1 MIFGKDREDIMKL
14 APRNES
20 EAFLCQDADHI
31 HSSAVR
37 CKRRTFLGGLAAFG
51 AGTLFSDQS
60 AIAEAVVDKPF
71 RIDVHHHLS
80 SPEFIAEISGR
91 RTGQVPLMKW
101 TVAQSID
108 DMNQGGVAT
117 AILSISEPSVFFGNF
132 DAARKLARETNE
144 FGAKVIADHPGRFG
158 MFATVPLPD
167 VDGSLREIE
176 YALDT
181 LKMEGVCMM
190 TDYQGKFL
198 GDPAFKPVMEEL
210 NRRKAV
216 VYTHPFRNDCCRNLV
231 PDVFEP
237 LIELGTDTTR
247 TIASLLFSGSA
258 EQFSDIKWIF
268 SHAGG
273 TADAAIHLLFCRA
286 KGFTTAASER
296 SRLLYGA
303 VLLRHSECHDHP
315 PVGVAHQTCDAD
327 ANPVRYRFSFS
338 HGESHCGRS
347 ARGRPV
353 QYRGVAGDRARECS
367 PADAEIQDIGASR
380 RIARYRRF
388 RLRTR

>member
-1 MIFGKDREDIMKL
+1 MIFGKDREDIMNL
-14 APRNES
+14 VPRNEP
-20 EAFLCQDADHI
+20 EAFVCQDADHL
-31 HSSAVR
+31 HSRAV
-37 CKRRTFLGGLAAFG
+37 CCTRRTFLGGFATLG
-51 AGTLFSDQS
+51 AGALFADQAAS
-60 AIAEAVVDKPF
+60 AEAAVDKPF

-80 SPEFIAEISGR
+80 SPGFIAEITGR

-108 DMNQGGVAT
+108 DMDQGGVAT
-117 AILSISEPSVFFGNF
+117 SILSISEPGVFFGNF

-144 FGAKVIADHPGRFG
+144 FGAKVIADHPRRFG

-176 YALDT
+176 YTLDT
-181 LKMEGVCMM
+181 LEMDGICMM

-258 EQFSDIKWIF
+258 EQFPDIKWIF

-273 TADAAIHLLFCRA
+273 TAPFLMQRFAFYFAARKDLQPRLPRGPAYYMERFYYDTANAMTIHPLASLTKLVAPTQILFGTDFPFLTA
-286 KGFTTAASER
+286 KATAAGLREVGLFDTAELQAIER
-296 SRLLYGA
+296 GNAAQLM
-303 VLLRHSECHDHP
+303 P
-315 PVGVAHQTCDAD
+315 
-327 ANPVRYRFSFS
+327 RYK
-338 HGESHCGRS
+338 
-347 ARGRPV
+347 
-353 QYRGVAGDRARECS
+353 
-367 PADAEIQDIGASR
+367 
-380 RIARYRRF
+380 
-388 RLRTR
+388 T